1 MATTFSSLAMR
12 AAAASACLRP
22 SSERCR
28 PRARPGNFTPVVGV
42 RPWRTRRTMVEGG
55 DFLSFIVRSG
65 SPPHP
70 LSPRLPARAEWLS
83 SNCSPLPPGARG
95 SGVRPRPLTLPS
107 PPPGARVS
115 VAPSPSLRER
125 AGVRVVVR
133 RPPSLPTARRVLH
146 RLPDARRGGGALAQ
160 HHAELGQRVLDGV
173 HDGGRARDRSAL
185 AHALHAE
192 RIDD

>member
-115 VAPSPSLRER
+115 VA
-125 AGVRVVVR
+125 GVRVVVQ
-133 RPPSLPTARRVLH
+133 RPPSLPTAPCVLD

-185 AHALHAE
+185 AHALHTE